1 MIQVGTILKVSD
13 KTAVS
18 LVKCIKVLG
27 QSKKKI
33 TNIGDVII
41 VSVQFIN
48 SKKMQK
54 LKLNKRKRFLK
65 GTIHRGLIIR
75 SKVNYNRLNNIYIK
89 FNENTVVLV
98 NKKIVPIS
106 NRVYGPILTE
116 LARKWPSLG
125 CVARFMI

>member
-1 MIQVGTILKVSD
+1 MIQVGTILRVSD

-33 TNIGDVII
+33 AYIGDVII

-54 LKLNKRKRFLK
+54 LKLNKRKRFFK

-75 SKVNYNRLNNIYIK
+75 SKVNYNRLNNIFIK
-89 FNENTVVLV
+89 FNENAIVLV

-116 LARKWPSLG
+116 LARK
-125 CVARFMI
+125 

>member
-33 TNIGDVII
+33 AYIGDVII

-48 SKKMQK
+48 TKKMQK

>member
-1 MIQVGTILKVSD
+1 MIQVGTILRVSD

-33 TNIGDVII
+33 AYIGDVII

-48 SKKMQK
+48 TKKMQK

-116 LARKWPSLG
+116 SARKWPSLG

>member
-33 TNIGDVII
+33 AYIGNVII

-125 CVARFMI
+125 CVARFII

>member
-33 TNIGDVII
+33 AYIGDVII